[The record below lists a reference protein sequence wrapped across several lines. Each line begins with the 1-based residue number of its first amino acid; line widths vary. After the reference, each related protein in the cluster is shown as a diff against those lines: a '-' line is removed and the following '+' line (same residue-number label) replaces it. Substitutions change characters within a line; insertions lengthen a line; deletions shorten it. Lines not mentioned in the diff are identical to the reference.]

1 MNRFGEG
8 CKDDSPEP
16 SPSKSRRKGSVGI
29 QAVDESCQ
37 IMVNNSENVLRV
49 LKNLYHDKNMCD
61 VYFKVGN
68 KEYGAHR
75 LILCAMSDVFQ
86 VMLMCP
92 EWSEWHESRV
102 ELQELPICE
111 GVFGLFLEY
120 FYTGKILITHT
131 NVMPIL
137 ALADK
142 YIVKGLSRVCL
153 SYMCKHVPHAASHNQ
168 LFSWLHYS
176 TACGHTKVFETCQN
190 YIKWNFEA
198 VANTPDFSNF
208 DIDMFIRIL
217 QQNDIVVH
225 NEMVLY
231 NCVTRWLE
239 LQKIKICQMS
249 SSNEQVEEN
258 FKNLVERIMKY
269 IRFPMMTPRELAD
282 LLLSPIIRQ
291 HKEFFMD
298 RMAIGMKYHSGY
310 SNQIQPYYN
319 KEEGRLL
326 FMPRLYTSDS
336 CSAILNIENFHT
348 IPSYHTSTFVFSSH
362 LSAAEHESH
371 KVNEWLVDLYP
382 RGIWFKKCYLIV
394 WQGTLEVPQEVL
406 YTVRLSLTCRE
417 LSETEMR
424 VKVSVLIYGLQ
435 GGVEHVM
442 EVKEKVHYFTPQDK
456 VMNMDDLIPFEELN
470 QPATSEGSY
479 ESPYLVGPNRDQL
492 KLNIV
497 IAPIR

>member
-1 MNRFGEG
+1 MNKFGEG

-16 SPSKSRRKGSVGI
+16 SPSKSRRKGSADI

-37 IMVNNSENVLRV
+37 IM
-49 LKNLYHDKNMCD
+49 
-61 VYFKVGN
+61 
-68 KEYGAHR
+68 A
-75 LILCAMSDVFQ
+75 
-86 VMLMCP
+86 MLMCP

-111 GVFGLFLEY
+111 GVFSIFLEY

-168 LFSWLHYS
+168 LFSWLQYS

-249 SSNEQVEEN
+249 SSNEEVEEN
-258 FKNLVERIMKY
+258 FKNLVEKIMKY

-310 SNQIQPYYN
+310 TNQIQPYYN
-319 KEEGRLL
+319 KEDGRLL
-326 FMPRLYTSDS
+326 FIPRLYTSDS
-336 CSAILNIENFHT
+336 CSAILNIENFHS

-371 KVNEWLVDLYP
+371 KVNEGWLTY
-382 RGIWFKKCYLIV
+382 
-394 WQGTLEVPQEVL
+394 
-406 YTVRLSLTCRE
+406 
-417 LSETEMR
+417 
-424 VKVSVLIYGLQ
+424 
-435 GGVEHVM
+435 
-442 EVKEKVHYFTPQDK
+442 
-456 VMNMDDLIPFEELN
+456 IPGEF
-470 QPATSEGSY
+470 GSRN
-479 ESPYLVGPNRDQL
+479 VT
-492 KLNIV
+492 
-497 IAPIR
+497 